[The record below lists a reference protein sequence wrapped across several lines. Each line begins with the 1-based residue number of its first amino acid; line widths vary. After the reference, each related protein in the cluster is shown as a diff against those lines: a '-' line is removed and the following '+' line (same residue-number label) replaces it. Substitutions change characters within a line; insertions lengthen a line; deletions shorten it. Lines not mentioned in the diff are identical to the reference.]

1 MIGENLF
8 YTDLE
13 QKVVYIA
20 EQLHNEKAANDLVD
34 AEAFESYQYSM
45 EDFVMFRKIR
55 RIKNEITIEEAK
67 ALLRKSKRAALSVN
81 GDDGY
86 PYTIPINFY
95 YDEVENR
102 IYIHSAKKGHKIDSI
117 QKNDKICFTTWD
129 DGYLDD
135 GDWAYHVS
143 SCVIFGRARLVE
155 NQQITED
162 KVKKLALKYYPS
174 AEEVED
180 EIKKGLHGVQLIEI
194 EIEHI
199 SAKKVHER

>member
-155 NQQITED
+155 NQQNTED
-162 KVKKLALKYYPS
+162 KGKKFALKYYPS